1 LRFVRAGS
9 LGRDKE
15 SDSQMT
21 GPVYRRVVIKLSG
34 EYLAVSH
41 GSGIDQPT
49 LDRVAADLIAARQLG
64 AEVAVVVGGGNMIR
78 GVEVS
83 AQGVSRP
90 TGDTMGM
97 LATMMNCLA
106 LEAAIER
113 KGAPARTLSA
123 FVMPEISELFTRSAA
138 HKYLAEGRIVLLGGG
153 TGNPF
158 FTTDTTAV
166 LRAAEIG
173 AQAVLKATNVDG
185 IYSADP
191 KKDPSAKR
199 FDRLTHS
206 EAIGGGYKVMDAT
219 AFALARE
226 TSLPIIVF
234 SIAEP
239 GSIGAILSGTGRG
252 TIVSG

>member
-1 LRFVRAGS
+1 MA
-9 LGRDKE
+9 E
-15 SDSQMT
+15 
-21 GPVYRRVVIKLSG
+21 PVYRRVVIKLSG
-34 EYLAVSH
+34 EYLAGAQSF
-41 GSGIDQPT
+41 GIDQPT
-49 LDRVAADLIAARQLG
+49 LDRIAGELIAAQKLG
-64 AEVAVVVGGGNMIR
+64 AEIAVVVGGGNIVR

-83 AQGVSRP
+83 SRGVSRP

-97 LATMMNCLA
+97 LATVMNCLA
-106 LEAAIER
+106 LEAA
-113 KGAPARTLSA
+113 
-123 FVMPEISELFTRSAA
+123 FVMPQISELYTRVAT

-185 IYSADP
+185 VYSADP
-191 KKDPSAKR
+191 KQDPAAKR

-206 EAIGGGYKVMDAT
+206 QAIEGGYKVMDTT

-239 GSIGAILSGTGRG
+239 GSISAILRGTGHG
-252 TIVSG
+252 TIVAG

>member
-1 LRFVRAGS
+1 MA
-9 LGRDKE
+9 E
-15 SDSQMT
+15 
-21 GPVYRRVVIKLSG
+21 PIYRRVVIKLSG
-34 EYLAVSH
+34 EYLAGSH
-41 GSGIDQPT
+41 GFGIDQPT
-49 LDRVAADLIAARQLG
+49 RRPRRRRPDRGAQARRRGRGRDRRRQHRPRRRGVLARRVAADRRHHGHARHHDEL
-64 AEVAVVVGGGNMIR
+64 
-78 GVEVS
+78 
-83 AQGVSRP
+83 P
-90 TGDTMGM
+90 
-97 LATMMNCLA
+97 A

-113 KGAPARTLSA
+113 KGTPARTLSA
-123 FVMPEISELFTRSAA
+123 FVMPEISELFTRTATRTIPRR
-138 HKYLAEGRIVLLGGG
+138 GRIVLLGGG

-185 IYSADP
+185 VYSADP
-191 KKDPSAKR
+191 KKDPKAKR

-206 EAIGGGYKVMDAT
+206 QAIEGGYKVMDAT

-239 GSIGAILSGTGRG
+239 GSIGAILRGSGHG
-252 TIVSG
+252 TVVAG

>member
-1 LRFVRAGS
+1 MA
-9 LGRDKE
+9 E
-15 SDSQMT
+15 
-21 GPVYRRVVIKLSG
+21 PVYRRVVIKISG
-34 EYLAVSH
+34 EFLA
-41 GSGIDQPT
+41 GSNGAGIDQAII
-49 LDRVAADLIAARQLG
+49 DRIATDLIGAQKLG
-64 AEVAVVVGGGNMIR
+64 TEIAVVVGGGNMVR

-83 AQGVSRP
+83 SRGVSRP

-97 LATMMNCLA
+97 LATVMNCLA

-113 KGAPARTLSA
+113 KGMPARTLSA
-123 FVMPEISELFTRSAA
+123 FVMPEICDLFTRSAA
-138 HKYLAEGRIVLLGGG
+138 HKCLAEGRIVLLGGG

-166 LRAAEIG
+166 LRAAEID
-173 AQAVLKATNVDG
+173 AKAVLKATNVDG
-185 IYSADP
+185 VYSADP
-191 KKDPSAKR
+191 RKDPAAKR

-206 EAIGGGYKVMDAT
+206 QAIEGGYKVMDAT

-239 GSIGAILSGTGRG
+239 GSIGAILRGTGRG
-252 TIVSG
+252 TMVAG

>member
-1 LRFVRAGS
+1 
-9 LGRDKE
+9 
-15 SDSQMT
+15 
-21 GPVYRRVVIKLSG
+21 VVKLSG
-34 EYLAVSH
+34 EYLA
-41 GSGIDQPT
+41 GSQPFGIDQPT
-49 LDRVAADLIAARQLG
+49 IDRIAGDLTAARELG
-64 AEVAVVVGGGNMIR
+64 TEIAVVVGGGNIFR

-83 AQGVSRP
+83 SRGVSRA

-97 LATMMNCLA
+97 LATVMNCLA
-106 LEAAIER
+106 LEAALER
-113 KGAPARTLSA
+113 RGQPARALSA
-123 FVMPEISELFTRSAA
+123 FVMPEVCELFTRSAA
-138 HKYLAEGRIVLLGGG
+138 HKYLSESRIVLLAGG

-185 IYSADP
+185 VYSADP

-199 FDRLTHS
+199 FERLSHS
-206 EAIGGGYKVMDAT
+206 QALDGGYKVMDAT

-239 GSIGAILSGTGRG
+239 GSIGAILRGAGRG
-252 TIVSG
+252 TIVAS

>member
-1 LRFVRAGS
+1 MA
-9 LGRDKE
+9 E
-15 SDSQMT
+15 
-21 GPVYRRVVIKLSG
+21 PVYRRVVIKLSG
-34 EYLAVSH
+34 EFLA
-41 GSGIDQPT
+41 GSQSFGIDQPT
-49 LDRVAADLIAARQLG
+49 IDRVADDLIAAQKLG
-64 AEVAVVVGGGNMIR
+64 IEIAVVIGGGNIFR

-83 AQGVSRP
+83 SRGVSRP

-106 LEAAIER
+106 LEATIER
-113 KGAPARTLSA
+113 KGTPAQTLSA
-123 FVMPEISELFTRSAA
+123 FVMPEVSELFTRSAA
-138 HKYLAEGRIVLLGGG
+138 HKYLSEGRIVLLGGG

-173 AQAVLKATNVDG
+173 AEAVLKATNVDG
-185 IYSADP
+185 VYSADP
-191 KKDPSAKR
+191 KKDPSARR

-206 EAIGGGYKVMDAT
+206 QAIEGGYKVMDAT

-239 GSIGAILSGTGRG
+239 GSIGAILRGTGHG
-252 TIVSG
+252 TVVAG

>member
-1 LRFVRAGS
+1 MA
-9 LGRDKE
+9 E
-15 SDSQMT
+15 
-21 GPVYRRVVIKLSG
+21 PVYRRVVVKLSG
-34 EYLAVSH
+34 EYLA
-41 GSGIDQPT
+41 GSQGFGIDQAT
-49 LDRVAADLIAARQLG
+49 VDRVAGDLIAARKLG
-64 AEVAVVVGGGNMIR
+64 AEVAVVVGGGNIVR

-83 AQGVSRP
+83 ARGVSRP

-97 LATMMNCLA
+97 LATIMNCLA

-123 FVMPEISELFTRSAA
+123 FVMPEICELFTRSAT

-173 AQAVLKATNVDG
+173 AHAVLKATNVDG
-185 IYSADP
+185 VYSADP
-191 KKDPSAKR
+191 RKDKTAKR

-206 EAIGGGYKVMDAT
+206 QAIEGGYKVMDAT

-239 GSIGAILSGTGRG
+239 GSIGAILRGNGHG
-252 TIVSG
+252 TIVTG

>member
-1 LRFVRAGS
+1 MA
-9 LGRDKE
+9 E
-15 SDSQMT
+15 
-21 GPVYRRVVIKLSG
+21 PVYRRVVVKLSG
-34 EYLAVSH
+34 EYFAGARSY
-41 GSGIDQPT
+41 GIDQPT
-49 LDRVAADLIAARQLG
+49 IDRIAGDLIAARNLG
-64 AEVAVVVGGGNMIR
+64 VEIAVVVGGGNIFR

-83 AQGVSRP
+83 ARGVSRT

-97 LATMMNCLA
+97 LATVMNCLA
-106 LEAAIER
+106 LAEALER
-113 KGAPARTLSA
+113 HGQPARTLSA
-123 FVMPEISELFTRSAA
+123 LAMPEVCDLFTSGAAIRSLG
-138 HKYLAEGRIVLLGGG
+138 KGRIVLLAGG

-185 IYSADP
+185 VYSADP
-191 KKDPSAKR
+191 KLDPAAKR
-199 FDRLTHS
+199 FERLTHS
-206 EAIGGGYKVMDAT
+206 QALDGNYKVMDAT

-239 GSIGAILSGTGRG
+239 GSIGAVLGGAGRA
-252 TIVSG
+252 TIVAG